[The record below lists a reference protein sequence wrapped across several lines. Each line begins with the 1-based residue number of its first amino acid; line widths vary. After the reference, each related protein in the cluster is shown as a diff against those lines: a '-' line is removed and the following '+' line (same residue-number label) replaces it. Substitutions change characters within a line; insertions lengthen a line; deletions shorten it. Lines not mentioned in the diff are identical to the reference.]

1 MSESGEHSGRRAAYD
16 PREVPAA
23 RFGWAKLREAGNSTI
38 VKLTIVIPLV
48 GYLIIFNE
56 DLLHYLDLS
65 RELFGHH
72 DPAGSQE
79 VAQVSW
85 RLLFL
90 YFGLCFVAV
99 GAGLYSWFCPDEIK
113 SYRLASDYVAAV
125 LNNVGAIGMG
135 RIEAAL
141 ESGSE
146 LAARGL
152 SDWREVSSARP
163 LTETV
168 EEFETRWTDRNRG
181 VLELHFDY
189 LNRSHPY
196 VRVAC
201 ATCYAIGFVALFIP
215 SADVFARVVGLIA
228 KRLL

>member
-1 MSESGEHSGRRAAYD
+1 MSDNTQSPGRRPAYD
-16 PREVPAA
+16 PREVPAT
-23 RFGWAKLREAGNSTI
+23 RFGWAKLREAGNSPI
-38 VKLTIVIPLV
+38 VKLTIAIPLV

-90 YFGLCFVAV
+90 YFGLCLVAV
-99 GAGLYSWFCPDEIK
+99 GAGLYGWFCPDEIK

-125 LNNVGAIGMG
+125 LNNVGTIGMG

-141 ESGSE
+141 ESGNE
-146 LAARGL
+146 LATRGL
-152 SDWREVSSARP
+152 SDWREVSSTRP
-163 LTETV
+163 MTETV
-168 EEFETRWTDRNRG
+168 EEMETRWRDRNRG

-189 LNRSHPY
+189 LNRSHP
-196 VRVAC
+196 C
-201 ATCYAIGFVALFIP
+201 ARLVCASCYAIGFIALFIP
-215 SADVFARVVGLIA
+215 SADVLARVVGLIA